1 MQVNLQAIR
10 RSGRIGIAAASIV
23 ISLGA
28 CSSSVK
34 LDEAGAKIESR
45 TGVNPALIQGGAI
58 QGPVVAPERTVQ
70 TVTVNNDPSTDASNP
85 ISKRSIY
92 FDYDSFELRADAKPI
107 VEAHAKYLVANK
119 GRKVTLQGN
128 TDERG
133 SREYNLALGQKRAE
147 AVRKALAS
155 LGVPDAQMEAT
166 SFGEEKPKA
175 SGSDEAAFSENRRT
189 DLAY

>member
-1 MQVNLQAIR
+1 MQTFLKTARRLGLIGSTATAIAL
-10 RSGRIGIAAASIV
+10 GLASC
-23 ISLGA
+23 A
-28 CSSSVK
+28 SSVK
-34 LDEAGAKIESR
+34 LDEAGAQIESR
-45 TGVNPALIQGGAI
+45 TGTNPAANQGGAAKS
-58 QGPVVAPERTVQ
+58 GAASDRSVQ
-70 TVTVNNDPSTDASNP
+70 TVTVNNDPSTDANNP

-92 FDYDSFELRADAKPI
+92 FEYDSFELRADAKPV
-107 VEAHAKYLVANK
+107 VEAHAKYLLTNK

-147 AVRKALAS
+147 AVRKALAA
-155 LGVPDAQMEAT
+155 LGVPESQMEAI

-175 SGSDEAAFSENRRT
+175 TGSDDAAFSENRRT

>member
-1 MQVNLQAIR
+1 MQKNLQVLR
-10 RSGRIGIAAASIV
+10 RLGFIGLAAASIV
-23 ISLGA
+23 LGLGA
-28 CSSSVK
+28 CASGVK

-45 TGVNPALIQGGAI
+45 SGVSPTLIQGGAT
-58 QGPVVAPERTVQ
+58 QGPVASERAVQ

-92 FDYDSFELRADAKPI
+92 FDYDSFELRADAKVI

-119 GRKVTLQGN
+119 TRKVTLQGN

-147 AVRKALAS
+147 AVRKALAA
-155 LGVPDAQMEAT
+155 LGVPEAQMEAV

-175 SGSDEAAFSENRRT
+175 TGLDETAFSENRRT

>member
-1 MQVNLQAIR
+1 MQKNLLAFR
-10 RSGRIGIAAASIV
+10 RSAFVGLSAVCIAIG
-23 ISLGA
+23 LGA
-28 CSSSVK
+28 CASGVK
-34 LDEAGAKIESR
+34 LDEAGAQIESR
-45 TGVNPALIQGGAI
+45 VGANPALIQGGAAK
-58 QGPVVAPERTVQ
+58 GPVTSERTVQ

-85 ISKRSIY
+85 ISKRSVY
-92 FDYDSFELRADAKPI
+92 FDYDSFEVRADAKPI
-107 VEAHAKYLVANK
+107 IEAHAKYLVANK

-147 AVRKALAS
+147 AVRKALAA
-155 LGVPDAQMEAT
+155 LGVPEAQMEAI